1 MSVHKNY
8 LTKKSM
14 GESLFKKHSKL
25 QYPIKFFTVTWTKA
39 GTNNR
44 KLLENIFTQ
53 KLLQERKLWGKTILE
68 NVLGVTVSVK
78 YFNAS

>member
-1 MSVHKNY
+1 MIRLRNTDLDVLIKCQY
-8 LTKKSM
+8 TRTILTKKSM

-25 QYPIKFFTVTWTKA
+25 QYPIKFFTVTWTKV

-53 KLLQERKLWGKTILE
+53 KLLQERKL
-68 NVLGVTVSVK
+68 
-78 YFNAS
+78 

>member
-1 MSVHKNY
+1 
-8 LTKKSM
+8 M

-53 KLLQERKLWGKTILE
+53 KLLQERKL
-68 NVLGVTVSVK
+68 
-78 YFNAS
+78 